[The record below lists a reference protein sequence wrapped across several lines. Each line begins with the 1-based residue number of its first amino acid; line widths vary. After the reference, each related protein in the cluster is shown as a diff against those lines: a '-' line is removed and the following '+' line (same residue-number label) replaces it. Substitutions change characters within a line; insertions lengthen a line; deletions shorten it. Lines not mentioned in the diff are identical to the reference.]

1 MKAGQKLQKS
11 NETKEKVFGSALSLF
26 KKKGFEETTMRDIAK
41 EANIALGTTYYYFS
55 SKDDIVS
62 RFYEIRT
69 EEILEH
75 VYKDLDK
82 NRRFEDRYTM
92 YVNQLI
98 QSFEPYKPIVR
109 VLVRNGVD
117 PGNINSPF
125 NQATQEIRSKSIKL
139 IKECIEGSTLKYDVS
154 VKDHLAIFYWFLLLS
169 IFFFWSFDNSKNN
182 SRTQLLF
189 NTTLKLSLVLIKL
202 GRLPVLKGFQTSAV
216 NLLESLWS
224 KDEIYMESI

>member
-11 NETKEKVFGSALSLF
+11 NETKEKVFVSALSLF

-41 EANIALGTTYYYFS
+41 EANVALGTTYNYFS

-75 VYKDLDK
+75 VYKNLDK
-82 NRRFEDRYTM
+82 NRKFEDRYTM
-92 YVNQLI
+92 YVDQLI
-98 QSFEPYKPIVR
+98 KSFEPYKPIVR

-125 NQATQEIRSKSIKL
+125 NQATLEIRSKSIKL
-139 IKECIEGSTLKYDVS
+139 IKECIEGSTLKYDSS
-154 VKDHLAIFYWFLLLS
+154 VKDHLAILYWFLLLS
-169 IFFFWSFDNSKNN
+169 VFFFWSFDNSINN

-202 GRLPVLKGFQTSAV
+202 GRLPVLRAFQTSAV
-216 NLLESLWS
+216 NLLESLWP
-224 KDEIYMESI
+224 KDEIYKEAV